1 MLRVTYMFE
10 FHSFSLFLSTLCTYL
25 YTNTCVNKRVHTHTQ
40 THTHRATVPWETTD
54 HQDVRRQWENIL
66 KEESFLQKTLS
77 RVEAEISAGVIVATE
92 GKARL
97 PDGAISVQWKNG
109 HVFRYY
115 HSLDGGTRYPLAHA
129 PRAASTPLHLGET
142 KPEKGSWT
150 LVLGLNAFSKPGEAD
165 RQQEA
170 QRHRDIVKRCL
181 KNMTY
186 TIVMKCF
193 RKLKSYKK
201 PASFCLITLQRL
213 ESEDDFYEPGI
224 QDVFQGCVAEKRQED
239 WMAELCSNATDPSW
253 IEARKKEE
261 AEKENEHRR
270 KSLYMKKLGMKA
282 NQVKLKAESPFPPST
297 VTGTPAT
304 GFPPDLPIYSSK
316 GYHQIYNY
324 LSTSV
329 HILLS
334 PYILQ
339 LFFVIFIDM

>member
-1 MLRVTYMFE
+1 M
-10 FHSFSLFLSTLCTYL
+10 
-25 YTNTCVNKRVHTHTQ
+25 
-40 THTHRATVPWETTD
+40 PWETTD

-77 RVEAEISAGVIVATE
+77 RVEAEISSGVIVATE

-150 LVLGLNAFSKPGEAD
+150 LVLGLNAFAKPGEAD

-170 QRHRDIVKRCL
+170 ERHRDIVKRCL

-186 TIVMKCF
+186 TIIMKCF

-201 PASFCLITLQRL
+201 PASFCLITLQKL
-213 ESEDDFYEPGI
+213 ESEDNFYEPGI

-261 AEKENEHRR
+261 EEKENENRR
-270 KSLYMKKLGMKA
+270 KIVYMKKLGLKA

-297 VTGTPAT
+297 GTAVTGTPAT

-334 PYILQ
+334 PYIYQ
-339 LFFVIFIDM
+339 LFSVIL